1 MGFLYISTLLLD
13 SPCVRERKPTT
24 YQIHKKWREMSI
36 DTGKVT
42 YFRHKVGVN
51 STKIV
56 KTSNRPS
63 NMAAEHTQVWNSLS
77 TP

>member
-1 MGFLYISTLLLD
+1 
-13 SPCVRERKPTT
+13 
-24 YQIHKKWREMSI
+24 
-36 DTGKVT
+36 
-42 YFRHKVGVN
+42 VN

>member
-1 MGFLYISTLLLD
+1 MKFPCGPTLFVEYPDMREFPSTI
-13 SPCVRERKPTT
+13 ERF
-24 YQIHKKWREMSI
+24 HKKWREIPVDAKYSP
-36 DTGKVT
+36 

-56 KTSNRPS
+56 KTSSRPS
-63 NMAAEHTQVWNSLS
+63 NMAAEHTQVWNTLS

>member
-1 MGFLYISTLLLD
+1 MALLGVYQSTPEDNLVRDGHLHPLFGNSAQNGFA
-13 SPCVRERKPTT
+13 
-24 YQIHKKWREMSI
+24 
-36 DTGKVT
+36 GKMQS

-56 KTSNRPS
+56 KTSSRPS
-63 NMAAEHTQVWNSLS
+63 NMAAEHTQVWKSLS